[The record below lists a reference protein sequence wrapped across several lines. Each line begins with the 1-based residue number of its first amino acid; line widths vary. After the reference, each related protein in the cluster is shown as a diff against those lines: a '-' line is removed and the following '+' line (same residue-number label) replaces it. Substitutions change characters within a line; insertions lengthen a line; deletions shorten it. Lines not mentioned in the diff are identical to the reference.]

1 MKKKLALL
9 LLSASALLSAG
20 VEKETKDFIATIQL
34 GQHLLERKLVAPHFS
49 PIQRHFQGAVKKI
62 SAMSPENARRE
73 LEAFE
78 DVMLQL
84 SARCTGQP
92 YSPNVGWYTEKRLAD
107 YEKDLLE
114 THADWTYN
122 SRSLARFGLKA
133 DAEFEW
139 KRLQELRG
147 GAPKLKTL
155 PLDPRFDRAFS
166 FYKQIAEERF
176 RLGGQIILFE
186 NELDAL
192 LRTVEF
198 RQSLGGAE
206 KKLSADPV
214 RSLLKQWRE
223 AYNRKD
229 YLRCAQLEK
238 RTAEQIAELK
248 KQVFASDGK
257 TPDLRPGTSFLSTGI
272 FGFGGNW
279 QPLLNTNVRYGNLYL
294 SRENDFRMYENSKF
308 DWEVS
313 FDAENANC
321 SRYEIDGG
329 SWTYAKRKNFYRNS
343 ATGKEEIIDVYWSA
357 LAPGVLFDAHAK
369 AVAVVE
375 GSLGVPVAPDAVAGV
390 FDGKV
395 RLIPR
400 GTPIPSRSMSE
411 GWLLL
416 LWNANSAPKLPVLLF
431 FEHAPDQLEWGG
443 GGFRIVRS
451 PEVGKYAAA
460 TLYGAVAQKPDF
472 GKNWNS
478 LPADVLKQC
487 RAVARHLA
495 FYPLDVDEFFAF
507 GKKGTVRIW
516 NKIRKAVRLDGNWNV
531 KAPAYVPFPP
541 AYTLTNAVRPDQTLS
556 EPLMATRFGFYRTVP
571 GEVISYSLSAPDLL
585 ERFVLRPVAGEER
598 YIKQLNDTILAHKGG
613 DAWDNFVRD
622 YRSGQVLELAA
633 GFCMLR
639 EEARELLN
647 QQKLPGQLELSITG
661 EMSTSGARE
670 LDSRSRLPD
679 YLVDPNTGRSA
690 FLGGWRG
697 RNQGGEGSGRGDMT
711 LFNQLP
717 LFHAYGQAVLFGRW
731 DLIERYW
738 TRLKD
743 LYSAVDFNQPWQT
756 PGMNTLTSG
765 VILYGDMYGDGF
777 RCYNLM
783 YRLARGM
790 GDSELADRARYLA
803 AKQTAT
809 TINFLSPNVIAYNA
823 HVKNLPDAASPDAAI
838 GQLGISQYGFRTA
851 PWKPYPKNAW
861 NAPFQTIGCTNDYP
875 FYGILLRYCFPDSK
889 RWLDTFAKA
898 IPEWHDPVYLY
909 EQRGERQ
916 NNAWNYLK
924 YLAMSSRD
932 RQAVRA
938 LYEKAFP
945 ADYSKTKPLFS
956 FRGKQWEEL
965 YRRLHMREW
974 FMRGNVLPHIIGQN
988 DPLWI
993 GDFGRAHLVS
1003 GVYDREKRS
1012 ARIELTS
1019 GRPDMLTVVSM
1030 VRPSRILRNGSP
1042 VEIRSGDWECAYE
1055 IPLPAGNNTVELS
1068 LPEFRVEEF
1077 PFPKKGVPSPVQ
1089 NLPKA
1094 PAPQK
1099 LQRTASLPSAFKVG
1113 PVTALNLAP
1122 FCNLGFSDSPENMVN
1137 KEFWVFPRKD
1147 VIRGVPFTF
1156 VDPAAN
1162 GGKGMI
1168 ALRGRYRKTLPERV
1182 RSIPVNKVPKR
1193 IFFLHG
1199 MCYNADNGKVMTY
1212 RLNFADGQTREIDV
1226 YAGIGVGEWK
1236 VAPGGKT
1243 LAELPEALTGK
1254 IYPAAK
1260 SGQWGEGAGGYVYVW
1275 TNNVRTLGVTNQD
1288 VDQRSLATL
1297 KSIDLISAGRAVP
1310 LLFAITLEE

>member
-1 MKKKLALL
+1 MKKKLTLL
-9 LLSASALLSAG
+9 LLSASVLLFSEPA
-20 VEKETKDFIATIQL
+20 KETKDFIAAIQL

-92 YSPNVGWYTEKRLAD
+92 YSPNIGWYTKQRLAE
-107 YEKDLLE
+107 YEKDFLE

-139 KRLQELRG
+139 KRLQELRR
-147 GAPKLKTL
+147 GAPQLNTL

-192 LRTVEF
+192 LRTAEF

-206 KKLSADPV
+206 KKLSAAPV
-214 RSLLKQWRE
+214 RSLLKQWKE

-229 YLRCAQLEK
+229 YLRCADLEK
-238 RTAEQIAELK
+238 KTALRIADLK

-279 QPLLNTNVRYGNLYL
+279 QPLLNTNVRYGSLYL
-294 SRENDFRMYENSKF
+294 SRENEFRMYENSKF

-321 SRYEIDGG
+321 SRYELDGG

-343 ATGKEEIIDVYWSA
+343 ATGAEEIIDVYWSA
-357 LAPGVLFDAHAK
+357 LAPGVLFDAHGK
-369 AVAVVE
+369 AVTVVE
-375 GSLGVPVAPDAVAGV
+375 SSLGVPVAPDAVAGV

-416 LWNANSAPKLPVLLF
+416 LWNENNAPKLPVLLF

-443 GGFRIVRS
+443 GGFRIARS
-451 PEVGKYAAA
+451 PEVGKYAVS

-472 GKNWNS
+472 GKNWNT

-495 FYPLDVDEFFAF
+495 FYPLDMDEFFAF
-507 GKKGTVRIW
+507 EKNGTVRIW
-516 NKIRKAVRLDGNWNV
+516 NKIRKAVRLDGNWSV

-541 AYTLTNAVRPDQTLS
+541 AYTLTDAVRPDQTLS

-585 ERFVLRPVAGEER
+585 ERFMLKPVAGEER

-622 YRSGQVLELAA
+622 RHSGKVLELAA

-647 QQKLPGQLELSITG
+647 QQKLPDQLELSITG
-661 EMSTSGARE
+661 EMSAAGARE
-670 LDSRSRLPD
+670 LNSRSRLPD

-697 RNQGGEGSGRGDMT
+697 RNQGGEGTGRGDMT

-738 TRLKD
+738 TRLKE

-823 HVKNLPDAASPDAAI
+823 HVKNIPDAASPNAAI

-889 RWLDTFAKA
+889 RWLDTFAKE
-898 IPEWHDPVYLY
+898 IPEWHDPLYLY
-909 EQRGERQ
+909 EQRAERQ
-916 NNAWNYLK
+916 HNAWNYLK

-945 ADYSKTKPLFS
+945 ADYSKAKPLFS
-956 FRGKQWEEL
+956 FRGKQWENL
-965 YRRLHMREW
+965 YKRLHSNEW

-1003 GVYDREKRS
+1003 GVYDREKRT
-1012 ARIELTS
+1012 AHIELTS
-1019 GRPDMLTVVSM
+1019 GRPDTLTVVSM
-1030 VRPSRILRNGSP
+1030 VKPVRILRNGTP
-1042 VEIRSGDWECAYE
+1042 VEIRHGDWECAYE
-1055 IPLPAGNNTVELS
+1055 IPLPAGNNAVTVV

-1077 PFPKKGVPSPVQ
+1077 PFPKKGKSSPVQ

-1099 LQRTASLPSAFKVG
+1099 LQRAASLPSVFKVG

-1122 FCNLGFSDSPENMVN
+1122 FCNLGFSDSPENMIR
-1137 KEFWVFPRKD
+1137 KEFWNFPQKD

-1156 VDPAAN
+1156 VNPATN
-1162 GGKGMI
+1162 GGKSMI
-1168 ALRGRYRKTLPERV
+1168 ALQGRYRKTLPEKV
-1182 RSIPVNKVPKR
+1182 CSIPVNKVPKR

-1236 VAPGGKT
+1236 VAPGGKA

-1254 IYPAAK
+1254 VYPAAK

-1275 TNNVRTLGVTNQD
+1275 TNNVRALGVTNQD

-1297 KSIDLISAGRAVP
+1297 KSIDVISAGRAVP
-1310 LLFAITLEE
+1310 LLFAVTVEE

>member
-1 MKKKLALL
+1 MKQSLMLL
-9 LLSASALLSAG
+9 LLPLSTLLFAG
-20 VEKETKDFIATIQL
+20 TAQETKDFIATIQL

-49 PIQRHFQGAVKKI
+49 PIQRHFPTAVKKI
-62 SAMSPENARRE
+62 SAMTPENARRE

-92 YSPNVGWYTEKRLAD
+92 YSPNIGWDTKKRLAD
-107 YEKDLLE
+107 YEKNLLE
-114 THADWTYN
+114 THADWKY
-122 SRSLARFGLKA
+122 SSKSLARFGLKA

-139 KRLQELRG
+139 KRLQELRKA
-147 GAPKLKTL
+147 APAQSSL
-155 PLDPRFDRAFS
+155 PIDPRFDRAFS

-192 LRTVEF
+192 LRTAEF
-198 RQSLGGAE
+198 RKSLGGSA
-206 KKLSADPV
+206 KKLSAAPV
-214 RSLLKQWRE
+214 RSLLKQWRN
-223 AYNRKD
+223 AYNQKN
-229 YLRCAQLEK
+229 YLRCADLEEK
-238 RTAEQIAELK
+238 TAAEIAKLK
-248 KQVFASDGK
+248 SIVFESDGK

-294 SRENDFRMYENSKF
+294 SSENDFRMYENSKF

-329 SWTYAKRKNFYRNS
+329 SWTYAKRKNIYKNS
-343 ATGKEEIIDVYWSA
+343 VTGAEEIIDVYWSA
-357 LAPGVLFDAHAK
+357 LAPGVLFDAHVK
-369 AVAVVE
+369 AVSIVE
-375 GSLGVPVAPDAVAGV
+375 GSLGVPLAPDAVAGV

-395 RLIPR
+395 QLISR
-400 GTPIPSRSMSE
+400 GTAIPAKRMSE

-416 LWNANSAPKLPVLLF
+416 LWRENNAPKLPVLLF
-431 FEHAPDQLEWGG
+431 FEHVPDQVEWNGG
-443 GGFRIVRS
+443 GLRIARS
-451 PEVGKYAAA
+451 PEVGKYAAS

-472 GKNWNS
+472 GKKWKT

-487 RAVARHLA
+487 RSMAQHLA
-495 FYPLDVDEFFAF
+495 FFPLDIDEFFAF
-507 GKKGTVRIW
+507 EKNGTVRIW
-516 NKIRKAVRLDGNWNV
+516 NKIRTAVRLDGNWKT

-541 AYTLTNAVRPDQTLS
+541 AYTLTGDVHPDQKLS
-556 EPLMATRFGFYRTVP
+556 EPLTATRFGFYRTVP
-571 GEVISYSLSAPDLL
+571 GEIISYSLSAPDLL
-585 ERFVLRPVAGEER
+585 ERFVLKPVSGEER
-598 YIKQLNDTILAHKGG
+598 YIKQLNDTILAHKDG

-622 YRSGQVLELAA
+622 YRSGKTLELAA
-633 GFCMLR
+633 GFCMLN
-639 EEARELLN
+639 EDAKELLN
-647 QQKLPGQLELSITG
+647 QQRLPHQLEFSITG
-661 EMSTSGARE
+661 EMSTGGARE
-670 LDSRSRLPD
+670 LGARSRLPD
-679 YLVDPNTGRSA
+679 FLIDPNTGRSA

-717 LFHAYGQAVLFGRW
+717 LLHAYGQAVLFGRW
-731 DLIERYW
+731 DLVERYW
-738 TRLKD
+738 TRLKE

-783 YRLARGM
+783 YRLALGM
-790 GDSELADRARYLA
+790 GDSELAARARYLA

-823 HVKNLPDAASPDAAI
+823 HIKNLPAPSAPDAAI

-851 PWKPYPKNAW
+851 PWKPYAKDAW

-875 FYGILLRYCFPDSK
+875 FYGVLLRYCFPDSK
-889 RWLDTFAKA
+889 LWLDTFAKE
-898 IPEWHDPVYLY
+898 IPEWHEPRYLY
-909 EQRGERQ
+909 EQRAERQ
-916 NNAWNYLK
+916 HNAWNYLK
-924 YLAMSSRD
+924 YMALSSRD
-932 RQAVRA
+932 RRSVRD

-945 ADYSKTKPLFS
+945 ADYSKTKPLFT
-956 FRGKQWEEL
+956 FRGKQWEDL
-965 YRRLHMREW
+965 YKRLHSNEW
-974 FMRGNVLPHIIGQN
+974 FLRSNVLPHIIGQN

-1003 GVYDREKRS
+1003 GLYDREKRT

-1019 GRPDMLTVVSM
+1019 ARPDTLTLVSM
-1030 VRPSRILRNGSP
+1030 VKPLRILRNGTP
-1042 VEIRSGDWECAYE
+1042 VAIRRGDWECAYE
-1055 IPLPAGNNTVELS
+1055 VALPAGNNTVS
-1068 LPEFRVEEF
+1068 VFLPEFQVEEF
-1077 PFPKKGVPSPVQ
+1077 PFPKKGTPSPVM

-1099 LQRTASLPSAFKVG
+1099 LQRKSSLPSVFKVG
-1113 PVTALNLAP
+1113 PATALDLAP
-1122 FCNLGFSDSPENMVN
+1122 FCNQGFSDSPENMIR
-1137 KEFWVFPRKD
+1137 KEFWRFPKKD

-1156 VDPAAN
+1156 ADPDSN
-1162 GGKGMI
+1162 HGKSMI
-1168 ALRGRYRKTLPERV
+1168 LLQGRYRKTLPQEIRG
-1182 RSIPVNKVPKR
+1182 IPVNKVPKR

-1199 MCYNADNGKVMTY
+1199 MCYNANNGKVMTY
-1212 RLNFADGQTREIDV
+1212 RLNFADGQTREIEI
-1226 YAGIGVGEWK
+1226 YAGIGTGEWK
-1236 VAPGGKT
+1236 VAPGGKGLT
-1243 LAELPEALTGK
+1243 EVPDALTGK
-1254 IYPAAK
+1254 IYPPAVT
-1260 SGQWGEGAGGYVYVW
+1260 GQWGEGAGGYVYVW

-1297 KSIDLISAGRAVP
+1297 KSIDLISAGRSVP
-1310 LLFAITLEE
+1310 ILFAITVEE

>member
-1 MKKKLALL
+1 MKKTLTLL

-92 YSPNVGWYTEKRLAD
+92 YSPNVGWYTKKRLAE

-139 KRLQELRG
+139 KRLQELRR

-192 LRTVEF
+192 LRTAEF

-238 RTAEQIAELK
+238 RTAELIAELK

-416 LWNANSAPKLPVLLF
+416 LWNANNAPKLPVLLF

-507 GKKGTVRIW
+507 GKNGTVRIW

-541 AYTLTNAVRPDQTLS
+541 AYTLTNAVRPDQPLS

-613 DAWDNFVRD
+613 NAWDNFVRD

-909 EQRGERQ
+909 EQRAERQ
-916 NNAWNYLK
+916 HNAWNYLK

-956 FRGKQWEEL
+956 FRGKQWEAL
-965 YRRLHMREW
+965 YKRLHMREW

-1019 GRPDMLTVVSM
+1019 GRPDTLTVVSM
-1030 VRPSRILRNGSP
+1030 VRPSRILRNGTP
-1042 VEIRSGDWECAYE
+1042 VEIRHGDWECAYE

-1077 PFPKKGVPSPVQ
+1077 PFPKKGAPSPVQ

-1099 LQRTASLPSAFKVG
+1099 LQRKASLPSVFKVG
-1113 PVTALNLAP
+1113 PVTALDLAP
-1122 FCNLGFSDSPENMVN
+1122 FCNIGFSDSPENMVR

-1168 ALRGRYRKTLPERV
+1168 ALRGRYRKTLPEMV
-1182 RSIPVNKVPKR
+1182 CSIPVNKVPKR

>member
-9 LLSASALLSAG
+9 LLSTSALLSAG
-20 VEKETKDFIATIQL
+20 PEKETKEFIATIQL

-139 KRLQELRG
+139 KRLQELRR

-192 LRTVEF
+192 LRTAEF

-294 SRENDFRMYENSKF
+294 SRENDFRMYENFKF

-400 GTPIPSRSMSE
+400 GTPIPSRGMSE

-670 LDSRSRLPD
+670 LSSRTRLPD

-1019 GRPDMLTVVSM
+1019 GRPDTLTVVSM

-1089 NLPKA
+1089 NLPKS

-1113 PVTALNLAP
+1113 PVTSLNLAP